1 MDVGAVYAEGRERV
15 SGLVAELDVAGA
27 ATVVPACPA
36 WSVKDVLAH
45 LTGICADI
53 MAGNIEGVATD
64 PWTAAQVDARRSA
77 TIGEV
82 VAEWN
87 EVAPQVEAMAAGFGP
102 AGHQW
107 VGDFATHEHD
117 VRGALGRPGA
127 RDSQAS
133 PSASSSSPTASWRRW
148 PTGACPSWP
157 SRRGGGSRPRA
168 RVPPPPP

>member
-1 MDVGAVYAEGRERV
+1 MDVSGVYAEGRERV
-15 SGLVAELDVAGA
+15 SGLVAELDVVGA

-87 EVAPQVEAMAAGFGP
+87 EVAPHVEAMAAGFGP

-127 RDSQAS
+127 RDSRAV
-133 PSASSSSPTASWRRW
+133 AIGVEFIA
-148 PTGACPSWP
+148 
-157 SRRGGGSRPRA
+157 GGFLA
-168 RVPPPPP
+168 